1 VTRITGAERRARI
14 GARHLLATPS
24 RDVDDVPAA
33 VVALH
38 SSDPVTV
45 YLSAWARTAAF
56 SVGDLEEA
64 LYERRTLVRM
74 LGMRRTL
81 FVVPRATASVMD
93 EACTKA
99 LAIGERRRLIRMLEE
114 AGIAQPGR
122 GARWLER
129 VEARTLAALA
139 ERGEAPARE
148 LSKAVPELTKK
159 IAFGE
164 DRTWAGTMGVSTRVL
179 FMLATDG
186 RIVRGRP
193 LGSWISGQYRWA
205 ETATWLGAPLE
216 DIDHGEACATLLRR
230 YLASFGPATMTDI
243 RWWAGWTARLAT
255 ATLAEI
261 GAATVDLDGAVG
273 YVLADDLEPISRPEP
288 WVALL
293 PGLDPTV
300 MGWKQREWYLGEH
313 APTLFDR
320 SGNAGPTVWVDGRIV
335 GGWTQAKDGRIVVE
349 LLERVARAARVAIDA
364 EAERLRE
371 WFGDVRITPRFRT
384 PLERA
389 LGER

>member
-1 VTRITGAERRARI
+1 VTRVTDAERRGRI
-14 GARHLLATPS
+14 GARHLLATPA

-45 YLSAWARTAAF
+45 FLSAWARTAPFAI
-56 SVGDLEEA
+56 GDLEDA

-129 VEARTLAALA
+129 VEARTLEALA

-148 LSKAVPELTKK
+148 LSKAVPELTNK

-205 ETATWLGAPLE
+205 ETVTWLGAPLE
-216 DIDHGEACATLLRR
+216 EIDHAEACATLLRR

-243 RWWAGWTARLAT
+243 RWWTGWTARLAT
-255 ATLAEI
+255 ATLAAI
-261 GAATVDLDGAVG
+261 DAATVDLDGAVG
-273 YVLADDLEPISRPEP
+273 YVLADDLEPVARPEP

-300 MGWKQREWYLGEH
+300 MGWKQREWYLGDH

-320 SGNAGPTVWVDGRIV
+320 SGNAGPTVWVDGRVV
-335 GGWTQAKDGRIVVE
+335 GAWTQTKDGRIVVE
-349 LLERVARAARVAIDA
+349 LLDRVGRAARVAIDA
-364 EAERLRE
+364 EAERLRD

-384 PLERA
+384 PLERT
-389 LGER
+389 LGDR